1 MYEKWSNIPMGQV
14 SIPHLLELEGPD
26 GPQLEVLDRSIPILW
41 PWDLFHWRDSIAFL
55 GCWMAD
61 KPELAGMKCLAP
73 HFDLSV
79 SFAFI
84 PMV

>member
-1 MYEKWSNIPMGQV
+1 MVQYPYQV